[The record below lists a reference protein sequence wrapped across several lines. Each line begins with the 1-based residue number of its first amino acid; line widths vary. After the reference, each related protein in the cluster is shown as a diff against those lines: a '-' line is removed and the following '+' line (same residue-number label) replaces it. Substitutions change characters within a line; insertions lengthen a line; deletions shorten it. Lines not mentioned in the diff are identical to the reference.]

1 MWFPAKVVILMCDFI
16 PNPNN
21 QVKDVATFDIF
32 NAIKPLRYILE
43 ISVID
48 SGLRKIVEAKNLLC
62 EIANIVADK

>member
-1 MWFPAKVVILMCDFI
+1 MCDFI

-43 ISVID
+43 ISFND
-48 SGLRKIVEAKNLLC
+48 SGLQKIVEAKNLLR
-62 EIANIVADK
+62 EIANSVCRQIAEAT